1 MLIAKIDGSNI
12 TVGDYREL
20 FPNTSFP
27 VTGPNDDFYAENGF
41 ARVSTFK
48 VHDRSTEMLIG
59 CDPYLD
65 GDMVYTVQVVAKPE
79 PTPAVVPLET
89 AQISSMGTGA

>member
-1 MLIAKIDGSNI
+1 MQIAIIKDGAVDR
-12 TVGDYREL
+12 VGDYRDL

-27 VTGPNDDFYAENGF
+27 VTGPNDDFYGENGL

-59 CDPYLD
+59 CEPYLE

-79 PTPAVVPLET
+79 PVVVPLET

>member
-1 MLIAKIDGSNI
+1 MLIAKIDGINI

-27 VTGPNDDFYAENGF
+27 VTGPNDDFYGENGL
-41 ARVSTFK
+41 AKVSTFK
-48 VHDRSTEMLIG
+48 PHDRDTQMLMS
-59 CDPYLD
+59 CDPYLE

-79 PTPAVVPLET
+79 PTQVVVPLET